1 MSITFTFHRRKNP
14 KKKKNENNNLAED
27 VKWDQC

>member
-14 KKKKNENNNLAED
+14 KKKNENNNLAED
-27 VKWDQC
+27 VKWD